1 MTWMIVW
8 GQKSKHQKIPG
19 PKIPQPNPPPPQKK
33 SHTELRGRNTR
44 APPRI
49 FTYIKPPKIILAQFS
64 YSKNSR
70 NRKFQTQ
77 KILLSSPS
85 LEIRS
90 TSTLFLFNLK
100 FLNRKISLW
109 RTSQPQNRLSNTKLN
124 RKDWKVQRK
133 QPSIF
138 YFLETEIHATGKRN
152 TLNSGERA
160 CNKLQWVS

>member
-1 MTWMIVW
+1 MYQEVCFNRGTEVRGGGGGLMRATRSAPPVILWLLRACTAMTWMIVW

-19 PKIPQPNPPPPQKK
+19 PKIPPRQKK

-77 KILLSSPS
+77 KNPSS
-85 LEIRS
+85 IAV
-90 TSTLFLFNLK
+90 T
-100 FLNRKISLW
+100 
-109 RTSQPQNRLSNTKLN
+109 
-124 RKDWKVQRK
+124 
-133 QPSIF
+133 
-138 YFLETEIHATGKRN
+138 
-152 TLNSGERA
+152 
-160 CNKLQWVS
+160 